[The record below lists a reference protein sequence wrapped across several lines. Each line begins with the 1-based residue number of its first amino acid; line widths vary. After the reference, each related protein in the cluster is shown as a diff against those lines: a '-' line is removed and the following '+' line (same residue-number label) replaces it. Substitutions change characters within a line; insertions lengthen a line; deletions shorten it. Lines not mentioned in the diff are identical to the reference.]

1 MFTILGASGFIG
13 GALVASLQ
21 ERRAICFAP
30 ARGDDSVFSRPLGHV
45 IYAIGMTA
53 DFRRRPIDTARAH
66 VSVLADILEKADF
79 ESFTYLSSTR
89 VYAGGETSSPDSRL
103 SVLTLDPSDL
113 YNTTKLAGESLCL
126 HSGREHTRV
135 VRLSNVV
142 GINQTC
148 SSNFIDQ
155 IVREALSG
163 TLVMRTA
170 KDSAKD
176 YILLADVIRLL
187 PVIAE
192 QAVHPIY
199 NLAAGQNIRNEEWTT
214 RLQEQ
219 TGCEVLYTEDAPSW
233 IFPEIDISL
242 TTQKFGFSPSKAIH
256 ILPEL
261 IAHYAQRL

>member
-21 ERRAICFAP
+21 KRGAMCFAP
-30 ARGDDSVFSRPLGHV
+30 ARGDDSIFSRPLGHV

-53 DFRRRPIDTARAH
+53 DFRSRPIDTARAH

-79 ESFTYLSSTR
+79 ESLTYLSSTR
-89 VYAGGETSSPDSRL
+89 VYAGNEVSSPDSRL
-103 SVLTLDPSDL
+103 SVLPANPSDL

-126 HSGREHTRV
+126 HGGREHTRV

-142 GINQTC
+142 GINQTS

-155 IVREALSG
+155 IVKDAVGG
-163 TLVMRTA
+163 TLVMRSA

-176 YILLADVIRLL
+176 YVLLADVIHLL

-192 QAVHPIY
+192 QGVHSIY
-199 NLAAGQNIRNEEWTT
+199 NLAAGQNIRNDEWTT

-219 TGCEVLYTEDAPSW
+219 TGCEVLYAKDAPSW

-242 TTQKFGFSPSKAIH
+242 TTQKFGFSPSSAIH

-261 IAHYAQRL
+261 IAHYAKRL

>member
-21 ERRAICFAP
+21 KTGAMYFAP
-30 ARGDDSVFSRPLGHV
+30 ARGEDSIFTRPLGHI
-45 IYAIGMTA
+45 IYSIGMTA
-53 DFRRRPIDTARAH
+53 DFRSRPIDTARAH

-79 ESFTYLSSTR
+79 ESLTYLSSTR
-89 VYAGGETSSPDSRL
+89 VYAGVDVSSPESRL
-103 SVLTLDPSDL
+103 TVLPANPSDL

-126 HSGREHTRV
+126 HGGREHTRV

-142 GINQTC
+142 GINQT
-148 SSNFIDQ
+148 SSRNFIDQ
-155 IVREALSG
+155 IVKEALSG
-163 TLVMRTA
+163 KLVMRTA

-176 YILLADVIRLL
+176 YILLADVIHLL

-192 QAVHPIY
+192 YGEDPIY
-199 NLAAGQNIRNEEWTT
+199 NLAAGHNIRNDEWTM
-214 RLQEQ
+214 RLQEE
-219 TGCEVLYTEDAPSW
+219 TGCEVIYAEDAQSL

-242 TTQKFGFSPSKAIH
+242 IRQKFGFSPSYVIN

-261 IAHYAQRL
+261 IAHYSQRS